1 MKDFTL
7 AIQDDDDVEFE
18 RESYGYEGEW
28 TEERADEWDSRF
40 EYTYDRDDLL
50 LDSDDEETIREHRQ
64 MRDAN
69 LAESRDVLNGLQE
82 APAFETNANGEL
94 THAGKAD
101 RFLRGL
107 EERTL
112 AEMIERSYSSIIGI
126 VRLLPIYSESSFAE
140 VAPYFSGEIDLVFA
154 REKGLN
160 HSWEEP
166 AMHVHELDTGEMPSE
181 DEETDWEDMN
191 SEDEGLF
198 GFGLYYDKDGGEE
211 DDEDD
216 EDMVNDSSEE

>member
-7 AIQDDDDVEFE
+7 ALQDDDDAEFE
-18 RESYGYEGEW
+18 TDSYGYEGEW

-40 EYTYDRDDLL
+40 EYPYDRDDLL
-50 LDSDDEETIREHRQ
+50 LDSDDEEIIREHREI
-64 MRDAN
+64 RDAN
-69 LAESRDVLNGLQE
+69 LAESREVLNGLQD
-82 APAFETNANGEL
+82 APAFETDTNGVL

-101 RFLRGL
+101 QFLRGL

-112 AEMIERSYSSIIGI
+112 AEMMERSYSSMIGI
-126 VRLLPIYSESSFAE
+126 LRLLPIYSESQFAE
-140 VAPYFSGEIDLVFA
+140 SAPYFRGEIDLVFA

-166 AMHVHELDTGEMPSE
+166 TMHIRELDVGEMPSE
-181 DEETDWEDMN
+181 DEGTDWEDMD
-191 SEDEGLF
+191 SEDGGPF
-198 GFGLYYDKDGGEE
+198 GFGLYYDEDGGEE

-216 EDMVNDSSEE
+216 EDVANHSS